1 MERIFPYIWEHA
13 YDYMETSLNACLSF
27 RVTALARM
35 DFRILGRSNMAAQNN
50 FHNLDDYFSVLRD
63 DFTLIVNISLKMTLT
78 STNLRSF

>member
-35 DFRILGRSNMAAQNN
+35 DFRVLGRSNMAAQNY
-50 FHNLDDYFSVLRD
+50 FHKFGRLFFS
-63 DFTLIVNISLKMTLT
+63 S
-78 STNLRSF
+78 